1 MEVRVEMKTFIIL
14 PMIKEKEIPEKFR
27 DNDNRYPESLVKYFL
42 KNYTSAGDKVLDVFA
57 GLGTTLFVA
66 EEMKR
71 EGVGIEFNEE
81 RYNYV
86 KSLLKNPE
94 HFIHGDALK
103 LDKYNLPLCDFC
115 LTSPPYMPKSDSE
128 NPFTNSETDS
138 TYEQYLEDIK
148 TIYSKIKTVM
158 KPNSYIVCEVSN
170 LKIDNELTTL
180 AWDIGKA
187 ISEVLHFE
195 GEIIVSWTSSKMYT
209 EESTYGYGYDHSY
222 CLIYKNI

>member
-1 MEVRVEMKTFIIL
+1 
-14 PMIKEKEIPEKFR
+14 MIKEREIPEKFK
-27 DNDNRYPESLVKYFL
+27 DDDNRYPESLVKFFL
-42 KNYTSAGDKVLDVFA
+42 KNYTNIGDKILDVFV
-57 GLGTTLFVA
+57 GLGTTLLVA

-71 EGVGIEFNEE
+71 KPVGIEFNEE

-86 KSLLKNPE
+86 KPLLKDSE
-94 HFIHGDALK
+94 YFIHGDSLK
-103 LDKYNLPLCDFC
+103 LEEYNLPLCDFC
-115 LTSPPYMPKSDSE
+115 LTSPPYMPKNDVL
-128 NPFTNSETDS
+128 NPFTNCETES
-138 TYEQYLEDIK
+138 SYEQYLEDIK
-148 TIYSKIKTVM
+148 TIYSKIKQIM
-158 KPNSYIVCEVSN
+158 KPNSIIVSEVSN
-170 LKIDNELTTL
+170 LKINNELTTL